1 MIRLERFFSL
11 SLCPS
16 SRIRLNN
23 FQLGLP
29 CSQMLLW
36 LKWFINF
43 VKLFFSYHLKN
54 LCQVSPSR
62 HKQSSYLYLAH
73 HILQPHSLSSILIG
87 RRLPITSP
95 RWLTSHYHPSIN
107 WFFICI
113 DCWSSLPY
121 HLVIGASCPVCY
133 TSPFGPIHIQERQ
146 SRVLRASPARLA
158 CSIRAILTRAFLWK
172 YGKFRTPKFT
182 HAGRGAPGNLVPL

>member
-1 MIRLERFFSL
+1 MVIRLERFFSL

-62 HKQSSYLYLAH
+62 HKQSSYLVPCTPHIATAFTIPHPYRTTVAYHVSTLADVALSPLYQLILYLHRLLIFA
-73 HILQPHSLSSILIG
+73 SLSSRYRSILP
-87 RRLPITSP
+87 RLLYVP
-95 RWLTSHYHPSIN
+95 
-107 WFFICI
+107 
-113 DCWSSLPY
+113 
-121 HLVIGASCPVCY
+121 
-133 TSPFGPIHIQERQ
+133 
-146 SRVLRASPARLA
+146 LRANTYSGATVTSLKGESGTA
-158 CSIRAILTRAFLWK
+158 CMFNKSNINSCLFMEIR
-172 YGKFRTPKFT
+172 
-182 HAGRGAPGNLVPL
+182 